1 MDLVP
6 VVTTLAKTMSVK
18 EATSKLKNLRCE
30 LRQMERAAK
39 TLETHHYRIWYPN
52 AEAKALAVLVWMLSG
67 DATWAFVWIQQWQRL
82 NMMRTLASPG
92 KITE

>member
-1 MDLVP
+1 MDPVP

-39 TLETHHYRIWYPN
+39 TLEKHHYRIWYPN
-52 AEAKALAVLVWMLSG
+52 A
-67 DATWAFVWIQQWQRL
+67 
-82 NMMRTLASPG
+82 
-92 KITE
+92 